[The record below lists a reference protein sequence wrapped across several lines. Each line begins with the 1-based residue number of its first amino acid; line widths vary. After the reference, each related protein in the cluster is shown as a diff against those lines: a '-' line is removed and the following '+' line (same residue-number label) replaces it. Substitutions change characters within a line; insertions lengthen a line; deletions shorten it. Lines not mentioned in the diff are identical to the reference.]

1 MSKSRRKFTK
11 EFKEQSLELMR
22 TSDKSIAELAE
33 ELGVGK
39 DQLYRWRRAQQ
50 QDGAQAFRGNGK
62 AREDE
67 VNELRKENARLKEER
82 DILRKAHEPSSRI
95 EGDDLPLHG

>member
-39 DQLYRWRRAQQ
+39 EQLYRWRGNQA
-50 QDGAQAFRGNGK
+50 QDGSQAFRGNGN

-67 VNELRKENARLKEER
+67 LNELRKENARLKEER
-82 DILRKAHEPSSRI
+82 DILRKAVAIFSDRKR
-95 EGDDLPLHG
+95 